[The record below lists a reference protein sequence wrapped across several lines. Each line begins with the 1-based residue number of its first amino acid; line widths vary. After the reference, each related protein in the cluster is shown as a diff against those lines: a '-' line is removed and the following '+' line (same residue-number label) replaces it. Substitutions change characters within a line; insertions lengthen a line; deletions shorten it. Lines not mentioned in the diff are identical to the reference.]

1 MVNLGLSRVDD
12 AVAAKHPPGCA
23 QRRDRRGGEGRGQG
37 IEPSPASATPGTRG
51 VCRMPVT
58 RLHEGRFHLR
68 HRHRHGLRLADVHSE
83 EVSIPFAVEPSS
95 GRGCRLCGQL
105 RGDKSGVR
113 EMQQPLALP
122 GDRAAPQRHEHRSAK
137 LGELQPGHGG
147 LGAGG
152 VWNTAFMPPDPRLTL
167 PTP

>member
-1 MVNLGLSRVDD
+1 
-12 AVAAKHPPGCA
+12 
-23 QRRDRRGGEGRGQG
+23 
-37 IEPSPASATPGTRG
+37 TPGTRG

-68 HRHRHGLRLADVHSE
+68 HRHRRGLWLADVHSE
-83 EVSIPFAVEPSS
+83 EVSIPFAVEPTS

-105 RGDKSGVR
+105 WGDESGVE
-113 EMQQPLALP
+113 EMQQPVALP

-137 LGELQPGHGG
+137 PGEFQPGHRG
-147 LGAGG
+147 LGAVG